1 MTARFG
7 LRVYYEDTDLAG
19 IVYYANYLRVLE
31 RGRTEALIALGID
44 QRQLRAEE
52 GLVFAVRHVE
62 IDYLAPAFLQDDLT
76 VVTATRTIGGSRV
89 VLAQDVL
96 RGADT
101 LVRATVTVVCIGADG
116 RPRRVPEPVR
126 TALATLNQEENI

>member
-19 IVYYANYLRVLE
+19 IVYYANYLRFLE

-126 TALATLNQEENI
+126 TALATLNQEENS

>member
-19 IVYYANYLRVLE
+19 IVYYANYLRFLE

-44 QRQLRAEE
+44 QRQLRADE
-52 GLVFAVRHVE
+52 GVVFAVRHVE
-62 IDYLAPAFLQDDLT
+62 IDYLAPAFLQDELT
-76 VVTATRTIGGSRV
+76 VVTATRMIGGSRV

-96 RGADT
+96 RGPDT
-101 LVRATVTVVCIGADG
+101 LVRAMVTVVCIGADG

-126 TALATLNQEENI
+126 TALARLNPEENI

>member
-1 MTARFG
+1 M
-7 LRVYYEDTDLAG
+7 
-19 IVYYANYLRVLE
+19 
-31 RGRTEALIALGID
+31 
-44 QRQLRAEE
+44 RAEQ

-96 RGADT
+96 RGPDT

-116 RPRRVPEPVR
+116 RPRRVPEAVR
-126 TALATLNQEENI
+126 AVLAELNLEENA

>member
-19 IVYYANYLRVLE
+19 IVYYANYLRFLE

-44 QRQLRAEE
+44 QRQLRADE
-52 GLVFAVRHVE
+52 GVVFAVRHVE
-62 IDYLAPAFLQDDLT
+62 IDYLAPAFLQDELT
-76 VVTATRTIGGSRV
+76 VVTATRMIGGSRV

-96 RGADT
+96 RGPDT
-101 LVRATVTVVCIGADG
+101 LVRAMVTVVCIGADG

-126 TALATLNQEENI
+126 TALARLNPEENT

>member
-19 IVYYANYLRVLE
+19 IVYYANYLRFLE

-76 VVTATRTIGGSRV
+76 VVTTTRTIGGSRV

>member
-19 IVYYANYLRVLE
+19 IVYYANYLRFLE

-76 VVTATRTIGGSRV
+76 VVTTTRTIGGSRV
-89 VLAQDVL
+89 VLSQDVL

>member
-19 IVYYANYLRVLE
+19 IVYYANYLRFLE

>member
-19 IVYYANYLRVLE
+19 IVYYANYLRFLE

-76 VVTATRTIGGSRV
+76 VVTTTRTIGGSRV
-89 VLAQDVL
+89 VLSQDVL
-96 RGADT
+96 RGSDM

>member
-19 IVYYANYLRVLE
+19 IVYYANYLRFLE

-52 GLVFAVRHVE
+52 GLIFAVRHVE

-76 VVTATRTIGGSRV
+76 VVTTTRTIGGSRV